1 MLLLFMSSLFNV
13 AWNILA
19 SAHGVIGHLKVR
31 QEYSDY
37 LSILSPAFAL
47 KPQWNPNFPSKNS
60 TILCTKTQFKT
71 GRSDKF
77 QTRFYYASTKCENIL
92 TVSNTVGM

>member
-37 LSILSPAFAL
+37 LSLLLSPALAL
-47 KPQWNPNFPSKNS
+47 KPQWNPNFPSKKILLFSAPKPSSKQEDRTNS
-60 TILCTKTQFKT
+60 RPGFIMLQLSVKTYLLYQI
-71 GRSDKF
+71 
-77 QTRFYYASTKCENIL
+77 Q
-92 TVSNTVGM
+92 